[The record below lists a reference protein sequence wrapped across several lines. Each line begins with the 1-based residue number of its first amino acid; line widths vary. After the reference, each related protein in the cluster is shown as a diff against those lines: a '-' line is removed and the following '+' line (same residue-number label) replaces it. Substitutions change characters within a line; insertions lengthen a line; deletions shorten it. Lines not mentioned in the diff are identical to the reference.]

1 MNEGNHKA
9 SKRNLNV
16 VTAQILEI
24 CADGAGKTRVVYQAN
39 LNSATGTQYLNS
51 LAKNGFIEAIPDG
64 SRYIY
69 KTTPKGKDLQL
80 KLDQFKNM
88 MEHLYSYA

>member
-1 MNEGNHKA
+1 MS

-24 CADGAGKTRVVYQAN
+24 CTEGAGKTRVVYQAN
-39 LNSATGTQYLNS
+39 LNSTTGTQYLND
-51 LAKNGFIEAIPDG
+51 LTQRGYIEAIPEG

-69 KTTPKGKDLQL
+69 KTTPKGMELRE
-80 KLDQFKNM
+80 KLDQFKSM
-88 MEHLYSYA
+88 MENLYSHA

>member
-1 MNEGNHKA
+1 MS

-24 CADGAGKTRVVYQAN
+24 CSEGAGKTRVVYQAN
-39 LNSATGTQYLNS
+39 LNSSTGTQYLNN
-51 LAKNGFIEAIPDG
+51 LTKRGFIEAIPDG

-69 KTTPKGKDLQL
+69 KTTPKGQELRE
-80 KLDQFKNM
+80 KLDQFKSM
-88 MEHLYSYA
+88 MENLYAHA

>member
-1 MNEGNHKA
+1 MS
-9 SKRNLNV
+9 SKRNPNL

-39 LNSATGTQYLNS
+39 LNSVTGKQYLDN
-51 LAKNGFIEAIPDG
+51 LMKKGLIEAIPDG

-69 KTTPKGKDLQL
+69 KTTPKGRELQE
-80 KLDQFKNM
+80 KLGQFNDM
-88 MEHLYSYA
+88 MDYLYSQA

>member
-1 MNEGNHKA
+1 MA
-9 SKRNLNV
+9 SKRNMNV
-16 VTAQILEI
+16 VAAQILEI

-39 LNSATGTQYLNS
+39 LNSATGTQYLNN
-51 LAKNGFIEAIPDG
+51 LTKNGFIEAIPDG

-69 KTTPKGKDLQL
+69 RTTPKGLDLRE

-88 MEHLYSYA
+88 MEDLYAHA